1 MGNRQTRNK
10 KCGGRKTKRNRK
22 MKGGDPVSPGFIK
35 IKDIKHDEN
44 GESEICAICQ
54 GSLLDISDKGIIYQ
68 LSCGH
73 QFHNNCLSR
82 WCDINTEKVDAQF
95 KKDHGYNSNSPRNG
109 HFREPVHFKC
119 PICNRSNIDESNDC
133 LSMDAFKDNYLFD
146 KEQFTSEEYTG
157 IKPEKKP
164 KKSMFSFFNKGGK
177 TKKNRKQNKKS
188 VVIGKIYAD
197 WCGHCKT
204 LKPEWESM
212 KNKIK
217 TNMGRSL
224 KNVDF
229 EFSEM
234 GDTQENQQKNIS
246 VDQLVEEF
254 NKKHFPNGDKQVN
267 TDGFPTIFK
276 ICRKKIEYYSGP
288 RTANEMYKWATKN
301 C

>member
-10 KCGGRKTKRNRK
+10 KCGGRKTKRSRK
-22 MKGGDPVSPGFIK
+22 V
-35 IKDIKHDEN
+35 
-44 GESEICAICQ
+44 
-54 GSLLDISDKGIIYQ
+54 
-68 LSCGH
+68 
-73 QFHNNCLSR
+73 
-82 WCDINTEKVDAQF
+82 
-95 KKDHGYNSNSPRNG
+95 
-109 HFREPVHFKC
+109 
-119 PICNRSNIDESNDC
+119 
-133 LSMDAFKDNYLFD
+133 
-146 KEQFTSEEYTG
+146 
-157 IKPEKKP
+157 P
-164 KKSMFSFFNKGGK
+164 KK
-177 TKKNRKQNKKS
+177 R

-217 TNMGRSL
+217 TNLGRSL
-224 KNVDF
+224 KNIEF

-234 GDTQENQQKNIS
+234 GDTQENQLKNIS

-254 NKKHFPNGDKQVN
+254 NKKHFPNGDKRVN

-288 RTANEMYKWATKN
+288 RNASEMYDWATKK